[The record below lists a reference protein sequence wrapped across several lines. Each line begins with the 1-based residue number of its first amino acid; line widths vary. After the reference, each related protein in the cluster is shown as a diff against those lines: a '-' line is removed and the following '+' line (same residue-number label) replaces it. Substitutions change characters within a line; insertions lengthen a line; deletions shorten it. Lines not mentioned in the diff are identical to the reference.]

1 MNRRSS
7 TSADQC
13 SSCRRLLLAP
23 RYVRGS
29 CHRSPPQSFPAYGG
43 NRFFRDLSIPAP
55 HSGVCI
61 LWYMCALSEDK
72 LKCSSYLPPVRC
84 RLSFFCHVYMGSLA
98 WELLKSPDSASSLA
112 VGMAGKQMGYLVS
125 FTWVPGTQTQ
135 VLMPVPQTLCPLS
148 SLPRP
153 ILFICLKNI
162 YLTMRVH
169 FLFPSWRLWG
179 LN

>member
-1 MNRRSS
+1 MC
-7 TSADQC
+7 AE
-13 SSCRRLLLAP
+13 
-23 RYVRGS
+23 S

-84 RLSFFCHVYMGSLA
+84 RLPFFCHMYTGSLV
-98 WELLKSPDSASSLA
+98 WELLKSPDSASRLA

-125 FTWVPGTQTQ
+125 FTWVPGTRTQ